1 MADGTARSSGG
12 GNARITSH
20 NQGFSLIEVFNN
32 LALWGENKFVSE
44 LKRTYKFQRGVNN
57 KLDCHANQ
65 TRILSKEYS
74 FVAGD
79 YVRSTA
85 RNDVKRHTEDN
96 SPKYRMVGKI
106 YHCLT
111 NVDKRLRN
119 KCAMTWNSDMEENN
133 FTDKVFSRFTSHF
146 SLKSAAFTLAEV
158 LITLGI
164 IGVVAAMTMPSLI
177 TNYQKKQTVTQLKK
191 AYTELSQ
198 VIKSAEQENG
208 MIETWDVSS
217 MLKGQEGAD
226 RFANEFLIPYIKVI
240 KKCFPSTSE
249 CWADD
254 VYNLNGV
261 KYSYLGNRAEF
272 NSFVTVS
279 GYSVYYW
286 LNGDGTGGWL
296 WVDLNGPRKPNIIGK
311 DVFALTMRW
320 VPDSNQ
326 NGPVTCERRLGVSM
340 IGATCKSETSPR
352 DGLISGNFTNGVSDY
367 KCKKGVGGSIAG
379 VYCGALIMLDGWEIK
394 SDYPW

>member
-12 GNARITSH
+12 GNSLKPSH
-20 NQGFSLIEVFNN
+20 NHGL
-32 LALWGENKFVSE
+32 
-44 LKRTYKFQRGVNN
+44 
-57 KLDCHANQ
+57 
-65 TRILSKEYS
+65 
-74 FVAGD
+74 
-79 YVRSTA
+79 
-85 RNDVKRHTEDN
+85 
-96 SPKYRMVGKI
+96 
-106 YHCLT
+106 
-111 NVDKRLRN
+111 RLFLR
-119 KCAMTWNSDMEENN
+119 
-133 FTDKVFSRFTSHF
+133 R
-146 SLKSAAFTLAEV
+146 LAAFTLAEV

-326 NGPVTCERRLGVSM
+326 NDPVTCERRLGVSM

>member
-1 MADGTARSSGG
+1 M
-12 GNARITSH
+12 
-20 NQGFSLIEVFNN
+20 FNN
-32 LALWGENKFVSE
+32 LALWGEKKFVSE

-57 KLDCHANQ
+57 ILDCQA
-65 TRILSKEYS
+65 I
-74 FVAGD
+74 
-79 YVRSTA
+79 A

-96 SPKYRMVGKI
+96 SPKYRMVGKM
-106 YHCLT
+106 
-111 NVDKRLRN
+111 KG
-119 KCAMTWNSDMEENN
+119 NN
-133 FTDKVFSRFTSHF
+133 FFDKVHSLFTTPH
-146 SLKSAAFTLAEV
+146 SLKRPAFTLAEV

-177 TNYQKKQTVTQLKK
+177 ANYQKKQTVTQLKK